1 METWL
6 VYIDDKTH
14 AQQQITPL
22 LIHGAPVQWVLVGC
36 PPRLT
41 RHAGKW
47 LTQKAIQ
54 RWRSQWTQENLQP
67 IQALLCQRGDKVTT
81 RVAQGPLVEMT
92 RQLQKEMGTLRVLDA
107 RRPRLGQDLQ
117 PATENQ
123 ERTPQSPWMVPGS
136 VAFMGTLMTLA
147 AD

>member
-6 VYIDDKTH
+6 VYINDKSH

-22 LIHGAPVQWVLVGC
+22 LVKGAPMQWILVAC

-54 RWRSQWTQENLQP
+54 RWRLQWAQENLQP
-67 IQALLCQRGDKVTT
+67 IKALLLQRGDKVITE
-81 RVAQGPLVEMT
+81 VACGPLVQMT
-92 RQLQKEMGTLRVLDA
+92 QQLQKTWGPVRVLDA
-107 RRPRLGQDLQ
+107 RRPRLAQDMQAATTDQ
-117 PATENQ
+117 PREVHN
-123 ERTPQSPWMVPGS
+123 PLLVPGS
-136 VAFMGTLMTLA
+136 VAFMGTMMTLA
-147 AD
+147 GD

>member
-6 VYIDDKTH
+6 VYIDDKIH

-22 LIHGAPVQWVLVGC
+22 LVKGAPIQWILVGC

-54 RWRSQWTQENLQP
+54 RWKSQWTQENLQP
-67 IQALLCQRGDKVTT
+67 IQAMLSLRGDKVMTE
-81 RVAQGPLVEMT
+81 VAPGPLVHMT
-92 RQLQKEMGTLRVLDA
+92 QKMQQTWGAVRVLDA
-107 RRPRLGQDLQ
+107 RRPRLAQELQ
-117 PATENQ
+117 PATKDQPRVAHN
-123 ERTPQSPWMVPGS
+123 PLLVPGS
-136 VAFMGTLMTLA
+136 VAFMGTMMTLA

>member
-22 LIHGAPVQWVLVGC
+22 LINGAPIHWVLIGC

-67 IQALLCQRGDKVTT
+67 MRSREQVGMMQACPG
-81 RVAQGPLVEMT
+81 
-92 RQLQKEMGTLRVLDA
+92 LRPAAL
-107 RRPRLGQDLQ
+107 RTSQSLGH
-117 PATENQ
+117 
-123 ERTPQSPWMVPGS
+123 
-136 VAFMGTLMTLA
+136 
-147 AD
+147 

>member
-22 LIHGAPVQWVLVGC
+22 LLNGAPVHWVLVGC

-67 IQALLCQRGDKVTT
+67 LQTLLSQRGDKVTT
-81 RVAQGPLVEMT
+81 RVAQGPLVELT
-92 RQLQKEMGTLRVLDA
+92 RQMQQEWGTLR
-107 RRPRLGQDLQ
+107 
-117 PATENQ
+117 ATENQ
-123 ERTPQSPWMVPGS
+123 DRPPQSPWMVPGS
-136 VAFMGTLMTLA
+136 VAFMGTLMTMA

>member
-1 METWL
+1 VETWL

-22 LIHGAPVQWVLVGC
+22 LIQGAPMHWILVGC

-54 RWRSQWTQENLQP
+54 RWRNQWTQENLQP
-67 IQALLCQRGDKVTT
+67 IQALLSQRGDKVTT
-81 RVAQGPLVEMT
+81 RVAHGPLVVMT
-92 RQLQKEMGTLRVLDA
+92 QQLQQEWVTFRVLDA

-117 PATENQ
+117 PATETKSGP
-123 ERTPQSPWMVPGS
+123 RKAPGWCPARWPS
-136 VAFMGTLMTLA
+136 WAHS
-147 AD
+147 